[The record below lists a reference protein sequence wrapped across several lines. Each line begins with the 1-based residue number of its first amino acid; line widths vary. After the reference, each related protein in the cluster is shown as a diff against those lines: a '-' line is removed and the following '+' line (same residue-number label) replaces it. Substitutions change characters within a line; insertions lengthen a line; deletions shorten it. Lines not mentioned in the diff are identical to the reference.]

1 MTENT
6 NETTEPV
13 AEEATVPTPELPVF
27 ATGFMVL
34 KSEAGSWHVLTD
46 IKANIDVLRE
56 ADINEVRQ
64 GASEVVY
71 GIANQQVAASVL
83 QALMSQAPVPA
94 TQEETE
100 STIKE

>member
-1 MTENT
+1 MNKK
-6 NETTEPV
+6 ETQ
-13 AEEATVPTPELPVF
+13 EETTVPTPELPKF

-34 KSEAGSWHVLTD
+34 KTEAGSWHVLTD
-46 IKANIDVLRE
+46 LTEKVDIARE

-71 GIANQQVAASVL
+71 GISNQQVVAGILQVL
-83 QALMSQAPVPA
+83 MGQGPVSAP
-94 TQEETE
+94 QEETE